1 VIGTNAGVAE
11 TSWNAATVWTYVAA
25 AIAVLV
31 VVNLLVVL
39 LLVRR
44 SHED

>member
-1 VIGTNAGVAE
+1 
-11 TSWNAATVWTYVAA
+11 VWTYVAA
-25 AIAVLV
+25 GIAVLV

-44 SHED
+44 SHEE